1 MYYPRSFLK
10 FILLSFLLVSLPLVY
25 ALAELILSLDRLQ
38 TQGQQAVQEAAQGSR
53 ASRLLLEQSGTL
65 ERLVRQHIILDD
77 AALLDD
83 YARVRQDFRATIRQL
98 GALPL
103 RRQETAALDVLSAS
117 EARLYDLLR
126 TQPRGAEATQ
136 RLADGYARLGDG
148 SQAMLGA
155 TNELTERAI
164 ERLQD
169 TAREGRQ
176 KWLYLAL
183 ATAGIAVALAIVFA
197 VLIARPIRQLD
208 QAIRQMGTADFTHAI
223 EVTGPAD
230 LRYLGQRLEWL
241 RTRLH
246 DLEEQQNRFLR
257 HVSHELK
264 TPLTAVREGAELLRD
279 NVGGR
284 LTTEQHDIVR
294 IVRDNTLQLQ
304 KLIED
309 LLTYH
314 QTRAME
320 PQALG
325 PVSLPEVVG
334 GVLREHKLAALAR
347 MISFDTRL
355 PAGEIVG
362 DAAKVRTIV
371 DNLVSNA
378 IKYSPRGGSIRVELS
393 ARDGIALLDVIDQG
407 AGVDPQERQQI
418 FDSFYQGRPPADGR
432 SRAPGSASRSRAS
445 TRWRT
450 AAGSKRWIAPTGVR
464 RAVPAAAAAV
474 RRGRAATPG
483 RPRRGRSAQRDA
495 MPPPRGRTM
504 MRRATA
510 GSCARALWLCRRRP
524 RRLRDA
530 AAGAGPAATGCT
542 STTRRRHRPRCRRR
556 HRLRSST
563 LRPSRSSCR
572 CRAPPRRRRL
582 PAPPCPSPLRRVEQ
596 RPRRRRRRP
605 TPRRPSRRRAGC
617 GGAGPPAEPTDE
629 QLMAAVVADLARYR
643 GSGRRDAPRRTAVT
657 QRLARQ
663 RNDANRI
670 RLAVLYTMGPRAG
683 GRPACA
689 AAPRQRRPE
698 RTRAR
703 RRSSTLAA
711 CCRCRCRAGACRP
724 RGAAEGRCRRPE
736 ARGAARNGA
745 QPAARSRA
753 QRRRGG
759 GGGGGGGSG
768 KLTGNLA
775 RRRWLQATSSWSM
788 TIQTF
793 SS

>member
-393 ARDGIALLDVIDQG
+393 ARDGFALLDVIDQG

-418 FDSFYQGRPPADGR
+418 FDSFYQGRPPADGKVKGSGLGLAIAR
-432 SRAPGSASRSRAS
+432 EYALAHGGRIEAIDRADGRPGAHFRLLLPLSAG
-445 TRWRT
+445 
-450 AAGSKRWIAPTGVR
+450 AAATPQ
-464 RAVPAAAAAV
+464 AAAAA
-474 RRGRAATPG
+474 
-483 RPRRGRSAQRDA
+483 D
-495 MPPPRGRTM
+495 
-504 MRRATA
+504 
-510 GSCARALWLCRRRP
+510 RALP
-524 RRLRDA
+524 
-530 AAGAGPAATGCT
+530 
-542 STTRRRHRPRCRRR
+542 
-556 HRLRSST
+556 
-563 LRPSRSSCR
+563 
-572 CRAPPRRRRL
+572 
-582 PAPPCPSPLRRVEQ
+582 Q
-596 RPRRRRRRP
+596 
-605 TPRRPSRRRAGC
+605 
-617 GGAGPPAEPTDE
+617 GGA
-629 QLMAAVVADLARYR
+629 R
-643 GSGRRDAPRRTAVT
+643 
-657 QRLARQ
+657 
-663 RNDANRI
+663 
-670 RLAVLYTMGPRAG
+670 
-683 GRPACA
+683 
-689 AAPRQRRPE
+689 
-698 RTRAR
+698 
-703 RRSSTLAA
+703 
-711 CCRCRCRAGACRP
+711 
-724 RGAAEGRCRRPE
+724 
-736 ARGAARNGA
+736 
-745 QPAARSRA
+745 
-753 QRRRGG
+753 
-759 GGGGGGGSG
+759 
-768 KLTGNLA
+768 
-775 RRRWLQATSSWSM
+775 
-788 TIQTF
+788 
-793 SS
+793 